1 MTVAPGVT
9 PTREEFLRLADRSRV
24 IPVVRTVLADGLT
37 PLALHRRLA
46 GSRPGTFLMESA
58 APGAAWSRYSFVGAG
73 SAATL
78 TARGT
83 EAVWQGEVPQGLPR
97 EGDALEVLAE
107 TLRLLGT
114 DARASVGPDL
124 PHLVSGLAGF
134 LGWPVVR
141 AWERLPHPPEDHLGL
156 PMLAMNLISDLAVH
170 DATDGTVTLIALA
183 INGNGLATGAERAYD
198 DAVARLDAMLARLRS
213 GAEDPVDEV
222 PRRWLEADA
231 DEVAAQAE
239 DRWGA
244 AGFRAA
250 VGRAQEAIR
259 DGEVFQ
265 VVVSRRLSVETAAS
279 GVDVYRVL
287 RMVNPSP
294 YMYLF
299 SFETPDG
306 EPYEIV
312 GSSPEALV
320 TVADRH
326 VVTHP
331 IAGSRRRTGSAE
343 GDRLVG
349 KELEEDEKERAEHL
363 MLVDLSRND
372 LSRVCE
378 AGSVEVT
385 QFMELEAFS
394 HILHLVSHVE
404 GRLRD
409 GVTALDVLRSA
420 FPAGTLSGAPKPR
433 ALQLLDE
440 WEPTERGPYGGVVGY
455 FDLAGNMDM
464 AINIR
469 SVTLAGGR
477 AHVQAGAGIV
487 ADSDPE
493 AETAETV
500 TKATAP
506 LRAALTAGE
515 LRSA

>member
-1 MTVAPGVT
+1 MTAATT
-9 PTREEFLRLADRSRV
+9 PSRAEFLRLADTARV

-37 PLALHRRLA
+37 PLAIHRRLA

-58 APGAAWSRYSFVGAG
+58 TPGAAWSRYSFIGAG
-73 SAATL
+73 SAVTL
-78 TARGT
+78 TSRDG
-83 EAVWQGEVPQGLPR
+83 EAHWQGTPPEGLPTQGR
-97 EGDALEVLAE
+97 ALDVLAAC
-107 TLRLLGT
+107 LRLLRT
-114 DARASVGPDL
+114 DVRAEVGGAL
-124 PHLVSGLAGF
+124 PHLVSGMAGF
-134 LGWPVVR
+134 LGWNTVR

-156 PMLAMNLISDLAVH
+156 PDLAMNLVTDLAVH
-170 DATDGTVTLIALA
+170 DALDGTVTLIANA
-183 INGNGLATGAERAYD
+183 VNGNGLATGADRAYD
-198 DAVARLDAMLARLRS
+198 DALARLDAMVERLA
-213 GAEDPVDEV
+213 APAADPVSDV

-231 DEVAAQAE
+231 DGVAAQAE

-244 AGFRAA
+244 EGFREA
-250 VGRAQEAIR
+250 VAKAQRAIR

-265 VVVSRRLSVETAAS
+265 AVVSRRLSVTTDAT
-279 GVDVYRVL
+279 GLDVYRVL

-320 TVADRH
+320 TVRDRR

-331 IAGSRRRTGSAE
+331 IAGSRRRGATE
-343 GDRLVG
+343 EDDRLLG
-349 KELEEDEKERAEHL
+349 KDLLEDEKERAEHL

-372 LSRVCE
+372 LSRVCRP
-378 AGSVEVT
+378 GTVEVT

-404 GRLRD
+404 GRMRD
-409 GVTALDVLRSA
+409 DVDALDVLRAA

-469 SVTLAGGR
+469 SATLHRGQ

-487 ADSDPE
+487 ADSDPD

-506 LRAALTAGE
+506 LRSVLTAGE
-515 LRSA
+515 LGQA